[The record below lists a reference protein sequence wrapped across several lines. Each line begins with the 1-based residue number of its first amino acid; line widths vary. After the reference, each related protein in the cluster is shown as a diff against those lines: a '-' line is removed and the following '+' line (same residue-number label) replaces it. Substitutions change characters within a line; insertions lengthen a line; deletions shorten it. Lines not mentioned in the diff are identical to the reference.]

1 MDSVKVRDFLRGH
14 VLGIVAIFIAL
25 TGTAIA
31 QSGPTASSSAVSNA
45 KFKKLK
51 QRVTALE
58 TKVNGPAG
66 GDLQGTYP
74 NLTIKDNAVTTGK
87 IADNAVSS
95 GKIAANAVT
104 DTKIADNAVTSGKI
118 AANAVTN
125 TKIADNAVTTTKI
138 AGNAVTQAKVATD
151 AVGAAQLKDID
162 IVTSSGNA
170 VAATSSALA
179 GNGGCN
185 AGGQLMS
192 GGVAMS
198 SASDLGMSVHDS
210 FNFLGGWFVRVNN
223 TGGTARTFDVIGYC
237 IPA

>member
-1 MDSVKVRDFLRGH
+1 MDSVKVREFLRGH

-58 TKVNGPAG
+58 TTLNGPAG

-74 NLTIKDNAVTTGK
+74 NLTIKDNAVSSGKIASNAVTTGKIADAAVSTGKIADAAVSTGK
-87 IADNAVSS
+87 IADNAVSTAKIADS
-95 GKIAANAVT
+95 AVSTAKIAANAVT
-104 DTKIADNAVTSGKI
+104 
-118 AANAVTN
+118 
-125 TKIADNAVTTTKI
+125 
-138 AGNAVTQAKVATD
+138 QAKIGTG
-151 AVGAAQLKDID
+151 AVGAAQLKDVD

-170 VAATSSALA
+170 VAAGSSALA

-185 AGGQLMS
+185 TGGELIS

-198 SASDLGMSVHDS
+198 SAADLGMSVHDS

-223 TGGTARTFDVIGYC
+223 TGASARTFDVIGYC
-237 IPA
+237 IPQ